1 MSVATSDSRQ
11 EGEILKYNEKID
23 RQVERLERLNNE
35 IAEHEIRMLE
45 EQRRKGR
52 AVTSDSDQIAKLD
65 KRKVRIS
72 FTFSPC
78 TFTSLEISYRHIC
91 RQSS

>member
-65 KRKVRIS
+65 KRKVRFIS
-72 FTFSPC
+72 PFHRTL
-78 TFTSLEISYRHIC
+78 TSLEISYRPIC

>member
-65 KRKVRIS
+65 KRKVRFIS
-72 FTFSPC
+72 PFH
-78 TFTSLEISYRHIC
+78 LAH
-91 RQSS
+91 

>member
-1 MSVATSDSRQ
+1 MAMLVASDSRQ
-11 EGEILKYNEKID
+11 EGKYNTKID

-35 IAEHEIRMLE
+35 VAEHEIRLLE

-65 KRKVRIS
+65 KWKVRFIS
-72 FTFSPC
+72 PFH
-78 TFTSLEISYRHIC
+78 LAH
-91 RQSS
+91 